1 MARALDVELRG
12 LGIPFFAIRHSLVL
26 PPSDAPADNNSHS
39 SSSVGAGS
47 KSVISK
53 DELVAFQKRM
63 LELLED
69 LCKES

>member
-1 MARALDVELRG
+1 MARALDGELRG

-26 PPSDAPADNNSHS
+26 PQLDVPADNTPTS
-39 SSSVGAGS
+39 SITVGAGS
-47 KSVISK
+47 KSAISR

-63 LELLED
+63 LDLLED